1 MLSAGSP
8 PFGGEL
14 VGCRRAGACSRVGV
28 SGIREFLQHLSVALV
43 GKRQVLMARRRC
55 QTPNK
60 VQMTYVQA

>member
-8 PFGGEL
+8 SFGGEL

-28 SGIREFLQHLSVALV
+28 SGIREFLQYLSALLV
-43 GKRQVLMARRRC
+43 GRQVLMARRRC

>member
-1 MLSAGSP
+1 MLSASSP

-28 SGIREFLQHLSVALV
+28 SGIREFLQYLSEPLE
-43 GKRQVLMARRRC
+43 GRQVLMARRRC